1 MARGAQMLPPRKPPT
16 RGCPQARR
24 NGRMH
29 RGISTITR
37 LTTAQRSIYQNG
49 FEEGAGGS
57 MADSRKRIALKP
69 HMDRIREW
77 VETGKTDEWIA
88 DALGTSASSVQS
100 FRSRNDIYR
109 RERGPREPET
119 VFEGV
124 LDHGERDGWGL
135 WLDPSIAEDPIW
147 REHWATVEAVVVK
160 VAEESIVLEADGAEL
175 ASSDGSADSVLAAVA
190 QDTRSDGP
198 RTASESAD
206 EELPREQGRVKWFD
220 AEKGYGFLVRPT
232 GDDLFVHHSEVQGD
246 PSELS
251 PSGEVEYEVGR
262 NDRGPNARSVR
273 TVG

>member
-1 MARGAQMLPPRKPPT
+1 
-16 RGCPQARR
+16 
-24 NGRMH
+24 
-29 RGISTITR
+29 
-37 LTTAQRSIYQNG
+37 
-49 FEEGAGGS
+49 

-69 HMDRIREW
+69 HMDRIRDW
-77 VETGKTDEWIA
+77 VETGKTDDWIA

-109 RERGPREPET
+109 RERGPREPES

-147 REHWATVEAVVVK
+147 REHWARVEAVVVK
-160 VAEESIVLEADGAEL
+160 VAEDSIVLEADGEEARSTDG
-175 ASSDGSADSVLAAVA
+175 ASDYVLPAVDG
-190 QDTRSDGP
+190 G
-198 RTASESAD
+198 SEQTPSD
-206 EELPREQGRVKWFD
+206 EETPRERGRVKWFD

-251 PSGEVEYEVGR
+251 PNGEVEYEVGR
-262 NDRGPNARSVR
+262 NDRGPNARRVE
-273 TVG
+273 TLG

>member
-1 MARGAQMLPPRKPPT
+1 
-16 RGCPQARR
+16 
-24 NGRMH
+24 
-29 RGISTITR
+29 
-37 LTTAQRSIYQNG
+37 
-49 FEEGAGGS
+49 

-109 RERGPREPET
+109 RERGPREPES

-147 REHWATVEAVVVK
+147 KEHWAGVEAVVVK
-160 VAEESIVLEADGAEL
+160 VAEDSIVLEADGTEPS
-175 ASSDGSADSVLAAVA
+175 SSDGSADSVLATVTQTARSGEA
-190 QDTRSDGP
+190 QT
-198 RTASESAD
+198 D
-206 EELPREQGRVKWFD
+206 EELPRERGRVKWFD

-251 PSGEVEYEVGR
+251 PNGEVEYEVGR
-262 NDRGPNARSVR
+262 NERGPNARRVR
-273 TVG
+273 TLG

>member
-1 MARGAQMLPPRKPPT
+1 
-16 RGCPQARR
+16 
-24 NGRMH
+24 
-29 RGISTITR
+29 
-37 LTTAQRSIYQNG
+37 
-49 FEEGAGGS
+49 

-77 VETGKTDEWIA
+77 VESGKTDDWIA

-147 REHWATVEAVVVK
+147 KEHWAGVEAVVVK
-160 VAEESIVLEADGAEL
+160 VAEDSIVLEADGNEPLSA
-175 ASSDGSADSVLAAVA
+175 DGSAGSVLAAVA
-190 QDTRSDGP
+190 QQEESEEAQEDG
-198 RTASESAD
+198 EQM
-206 EELPREQGRVKWFD
+206 PRERGRVKWFD

-246 PSELS
+246 PSDLS
-251 PSGEVEYEVGR
+251 PNGEVEYEVGR
-262 NDRGPNARSVR
+262 NDRGPNARRVK
-273 TVG
+273 TLG

>member
-1 MARGAQMLPPRKPPT
+1 MVEYSEVS
-16 RGCPQARR
+16 
-24 NGRMH
+24 
-29 RGISTITR
+29 STITR
-37 LTTAQRSIYQNG
+37 LATAQRSIYQNG

-77 VETGKTDEWIA
+77 VETGKTDDWIA

-147 REHWATVEAVVVK
+147 KEHWAGVEAVVVK
-160 VAEESIVLEADGAEL
+160 VAEDSIVLEADGGETR
-175 ASSDGSADSVLAAVA
+175 SADDFDLSVA
-190 QDTRSDGP
+190 TPGETSG
-198 RTASESAD
+198 
-206 EELPREQGRVKWFD
+206 LPRERGRVKWFD

-246 PSELS
+246 PSELT
-251 PSGEVEYEVGR
+251 PSGEVEYEVGH

-273 TVG
+273 TIG